1 MSINIL
7 GHYMAYVFQAFLRLC
22 MRGLMRLG
30 GKTLVVERQERIQNL
45 KGPFLIVSNHRHAMD
60 AFHIGMALP
69 YTWEIFPVHFLATR
83 QFKTRPLAILTKL
96 GIVPLVYKLGGVITI
111 TRKIGIEKS
120 LVDALAALKSGK
132 TIVMFPEG
140 TRNMGAGELLPIRDG
155 AAYLATMSGVP
166 ILPLFISYTE
176 NTARI
181 RFGNVFYLTDP
192 DYKKG
197 TPVIHTNLLSL
208 AKETIS
214 PKTRSITE
222 PAFAYK

>member
-1 MSINIL
+1 
-7 GHYMAYVFQAFLRLC
+7 

-30 GKTLVVERQERIQNL
+30 GKTLIIECQERAQNL
-45 KGPFLIVSNHRHAMD
+45 KGPFLVVSNHRHAMD

-69 YTWEIFPVHFLATR
+69 YTREIFPVHFLATR
-83 QFKTRPLAILTKL
+83 QFKTRPLAILTRL

-120 LVDALAALKSGK
+120 LAGALLALKSGK

-155 AAYLATMSGVP
+155 ASYLATMSGAP

-176 NTARI
+176 NVARI

-197 TPVIHTNLLSL
+197 TEVIRENLLSL
-208 AKETIS
+208 AKESASPRTQTIHE
-214 PKTRSITE
+214 RVL
-222 PAFAYK
+222 AYK

>member
-1 MSINIL
+1 
-7 GHYMAYVFQAFLRLC
+7 

-30 GKTLVVERQERIQNL
+30 GKTLVIEHVERAQNL

-69 YTWEIFPVHFLATR
+69 YTHEIFPIHFLATR
-83 QFKTRPLAILTKL
+83 QFKTRPLAILTML

-120 LVDALAALKSGK
+120 LAGALAALKSGG
-132 TIVMFPEG
+132 TIIMFPEG

-155 AAYLATMSGVP
+155 ASYLATMSGVP
-166 ILPLFISYTE
+166 VLPLFITYTE

-181 RFGNVFYLTDP
+181 MFGNMFYLTDP

-197 TPVIHTNLLSL
+197 TLVVRENLLSL
-208 AKETIS
+208 AREMEI
-214 PKTRSITE
+214 PKTSVAPE
-222 PAFAYK
+222 PVLAYK